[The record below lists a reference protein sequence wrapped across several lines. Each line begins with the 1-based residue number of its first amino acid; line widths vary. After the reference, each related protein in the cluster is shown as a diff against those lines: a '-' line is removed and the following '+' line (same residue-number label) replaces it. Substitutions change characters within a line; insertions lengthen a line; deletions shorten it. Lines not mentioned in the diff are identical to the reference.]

1 MGWLLE
7 VNVITFG
14 FNRLTLSPTTVRTDP
29 LLKVIVTVWECP
41 RQKGLPHASEKCV
54 DSRGTIDGEDVHT
67 ARLTRYKNYSVIAAQ
82 AKTIDCFILR

>member
-29 LLKVIVTVWECP
+29 LLEVIVTVWECP

-54 DSRGTIDGEDVHT
+54 DSRGTLT
-67 ARLTRYKNYSVIAAQ
+67 ART
-82 AKTIDCFILR
+82 FILQDSPATRTTVLLQHRLRQ